1 MKYIILVL
9 WTFSLFLLMF
19 SSFPFRVECRPTR
32 AMGPGPPYMPGTG
45 VLTSPQ
51 QYTSSSTAL
60 GLRGS
65 SRLGLS
71 SCPVME
77 GPSSPPSKSNP
88 WPELNG
94 IDITVKVWD
103 TPLVLEGMARS
114 RSEVR
119 SDGTYGVTFDLIR
132 VVKGDAPLLRRR
144 KQFRLQFLDNPS
156 SPSQAGNHSSTAM
169 AESGKSTALIITRT
183 GGGSGGATLSSSSTR
198 SSSSNHVNTNQQHH
212 HNYNRALGL
221 RSNSN
226 NSNNQRHSQLGS
238 SHGARVSNSGAISLK
253 SSNLHSNYVNLPHSQ
268 QQQQQILV
276 RRGYATSVSSSST
289 SRVRNNLPLSQTV
302 QFNQQYNRNYNSAS
316 GNHNNNNFTIAS
328 GSRSKNSRIARSH
341 QLQQH
346 QQPQQ
351 YGGGHPSNYENS
363 RHARHGRVVVG
374 QHNNFIV
381 NSASGGGVAITGKCL
396 PPRATVK
403 TGRKY
408 FVFAAK
414 VENHFVAVFSP
425 ELANKRNTKAV
436 ESILCKGCGKKTK
449 SILRF
454 ILHFHF
460 LLLSLEIHSWMTYT
474 TYNKVHWRVYI
485 A

>member
-45 VLTSPQ
+45 VLSSPQ

-77 GPSSPPSKSNP
+77 GPSAPPSKSNP

-156 SPSQAGNHSSTAM
+156 PPSSQAGNHSSTAM
-169 AESGKSTALIITRT
+169 AESGKSTALIVTRT
-183 GGGSGGATLSSSSTR
+183 GGGSDGATLSSSSSTR

-302 QFNQQYNRNYNSAS
+302 QFNQQYNRNYN
-316 GNHNNNNFTIAS
+316 
-328 GSRSKNSRIARSH
+328 
-341 QLQQH
+341 
-346 QQPQQ
+346 
-351 YGGGHPSNYENS
+351 
-363 RHARHGRVVVG
+363 
-374 QHNNFIV
+374 
-381 NSASGGGVAITGKCL
+381 
-396 PPRATVK
+396 
-403 TGRKY
+403 
-408 FVFAAK
+408 
-414 VENHFVAVFSP
+414 
-425 ELANKRNTKAV
+425 
-436 ESILCKGCGKKTK
+436 
-449 SILRF
+449 
-454 ILHFHF
+454 
-460 LLLSLEIHSWMTYT
+460 
-474 TYNKVHWRVYI
+474 
-485 A
+485 